1 MLLEV
6 LHLLEHRL
14 AGSREHPDPTHDD
27 TTVLA
32 LGMRIDSI
40 NGERHRLVA
49 ILQRSRRPGSV
60 CASKEGNVVGSE
72 VVLYTLN
79 TEARTPT

>member
-1 MLLEV
+1 MC
-6 LHLLEHRL
+6 
-14 AGSREHPDPTHDD
+14 
-27 TTVLA
+27 
-32 LGMRIDSI
+32 IDSI

-72 VVLYTLN
+72 VVLYSLN